1 MRVLDVKHF
10 LVFFDFL
17 GFFYCVSLLCC
28 LITFSVPQQKIRGSW
43 TLLKYVF
50 FPSLS
55 SLPLISSSCPY
66 QISVISR
73 NLVGAGYEQCHE
85 MAFGSHIGSGKT
97 VQKLRR

>member
-66 QISVISR
+66 QISVI
-73 NLVGAGYEQCHE
+73 VYFY
-85 MAFGSHIGSGKT
+85 MISGGGFVIECKNYPN
-97 VQKLRR
+97 